1 MINVSI
7 SPDGEIVISQETPGE
22 RIYMGEHYA
31 RMEREERGELKRSVT
46 VDDDERAAMFKQGW
60 ESAIRESQLQYVNGR
75 IEEFWNEMGVKT
87 SSEDPHHDEPEGTG
101 EQPDWGIAQDAW
113 DGLDQPLI
121 RPAVDSGEP
130 EKEADETAF
139 RGLDGVWTI
148 SDDEL
153 QSRLDAE
160 FERGMSYSSP
170 TVPPRYSA
178 EQIAELRAD
187 AYGRGA
193 ADAGQSKQEPLKF
206 AAIRGAFDRAV
217 AEVTEEIERMNDDLV
232 DELPQ
237 SVRVEPDRTALTLT
251 ALFRQLGIE
260 VVR

>member
-31 RMEREERGELKRSVT
+31 QMERESQPSAATLS
-46 VDDDERAAMFKQGW
+46 DDERAAMFKQGW

-75 IEEFWNEMGVKT
+75 IEDFWNEMGVPT
-87 SSEDPHHDEPEGTG
+87 GSEDPHHNEPEGTG
-101 EQPDWGIAQDAW
+101 EEWLHAHEMFDEAP
-113 DGLDQPLI
+113 DQPLV

-130 EKEADETAF
+130 DLEAEEV
-139 RGLDGVWTI
+139 GPQPGVWTI
-148 SDDEL
+148 SDEEL

-160 FERGMSYSSP
+160 FERGMAYVSA
-170 TVPPRYSA
+170 TVPPRYTA
-178 EQIAELRAD
+178 DQIAELRAD
-187 AYGRGA
+187 AYGRGV
-193 ADAGQSKQEPLKF
+193 ADAGSSKKEPLKF

-217 AEVTEEIERMNDDLV
+217 AEVTEEIERMNDELV
-232 DELPQ
+232 DELPKD
-237 SVRVEPDRTALTLT
+237 VRVEPDRTALTLT

-260 VVR
+260 VTR